1 MGGILALDM
10 IEDAVTYPMEGDD
23 APKTLLIGGVIYLAS
38 GLIGFFAAILS
49 IIPLVGLILG
59 PLGALV
65 AMVPSLL
72 VGGYSVSVCR
82 SVMEDREEPPAFDD
96 WGRLV
101 RDGLKVAVIGL
112 LYALPVILLGVVAL
126 VLFLVVS
133 FIFGSYSDV
142 TSIAS
147 LLITSLGSLV
157 AAVYGL
163 AIGYVMPAA
172 IFNYARSEKISSAW
186 DVGTLRTIATDVEY
200 AKAWAV
206 GFLFLAVANVVGS
219 SLTLLLVG
227 FLVFFYG
234 QVAAMYLYANG
245 AMEALDMPRS
255 GPAADEGTGQRDATT
270 DSAGGE
276 ASGTGGS
283 DTDGDREGTA
293 GRDRG
298 RRRRSDRPDEGGRRT
313 DADSRDTD
321 RRTGR
326 GRAPDEDDGATG
338 SATDVDEDGGATGSE
353 TDVDED
359 DIGAEPD
366 VDDEGESGDDSGFAI
381 DEEDAGDDEAD
392 RNLEDVTGIGPTT
405 GDSLRMAGYDSV
417 ADLQDAS
424 RSELADIEGIGPAK
438 ADRIKDDVDGE

>member
-1 MGGILALDM
+1 M

-23 APKTLLIGGVIYLAS
+23 APKTLLIGGGVYLAS
-38 GLIGFFAAILS
+38 GVIAFFASILS
-49 IIPLVGLILG
+49 IIPLIGIILG
-59 PLGALV
+59 PLGALF
-65 AMVPSLL
+65 AAVPSLL

-82 SVMEDREEPPAFDD
+82 SVMEDQDEPPAFDD

-112 LYALPVILLGVVAL
+112 LYALPVIILGVVAL

-147 LLITSLGSLV
+147 LLITGLGSLV

-163 AIGYVMPAA
+163 AIAYVMPAA
-172 IFNYARSEKISSAW
+172 IFNYARSEKISAAW
-186 DVGTLRTIATDVEY
+186 DLDTLRTIATNVEY

-206 GFLFLAVANVVGS
+206 GLLFLVVANIVGG

-245 AMEALDMPRS
+245 AMDALDMPS
-255 GPAADEGTGQRDATT
+255 PDPAADEGKGQPGADDRDTGGDRTG
-270 DSAGGE
+270 AGGRDPGR
-276 ASGTGGS
+276 GTGG
-283 DTDGDREGTA
+283 D
-293 GRDRG
+293 
-298 RRRRSDRPDEGGRRT
+298 RSDEDGRRT
-313 DADSRDTD
+313 DVSGRDTD
-321 RRTGR
+321 RRTGQER
-326 GRAPDEDDGATG
+326 VLDEEDGATG
-338 SATDVDEDGGATGSE
+338 PRTD
-353 TDVDED
+353 D
-359 DIGAEPD
+359 DSGAEPD
-366 VDDEGESGDDSGFAI
+366 VDDDSGAEPDVDDDSGAEPDVDDDSGAEPDVDDDSGFDI
-381 DEEDAGDDEAD
+381 DEGAAEDDEANRD
-392 RNLEDVTGIGPTT
+392 LEDVTGIGPTT
-405 GDSLRMAGYDSV
+405 GDSLRMSGYDSV

-438 ADRIKDDVDGE
+438 ADRIKDDVDDE

>member
-1 MGGILALDM
+1 M

-23 APKTLLIGGVIYLAS
+23 APKTLLIGGGVYLAS
-38 GLIGFFAAILS
+38 GVIAFFASILS
-49 IIPLVGLILG
+49 IIPLVGIILG
-59 PLGALV
+59 PLGAL
-65 AMVPSLL
+65 AAAVPSLL

-82 SVMEDREEPPAFDD
+82 SVMEDQDEPPAFDD

-112 LYALPVILLGVVAL
+112 LYALPVIVLGVVAL

-133 FIFGSYSDV
+133 FVFGSYSDV

-147 LLITSLGSLV
+147 LLITGLGSLV

-163 AIGYVMPAA
+163 AIAYVMPAA

-186 DVGTLRTIATDVEY
+186 DVGTLRTIATNVEY

-206 GFLFLAVANVVGS
+206 GLLFLLVANIVGG

-245 AMEALDMPRS
+245 AMDALDMPRP
-255 GPAADEGTGQRDATT
+255 GPAADEGTGQRGATT
-270 DSAGGE
+270 DRSGDE
-276 ASGTGGS
+276 SPGTGGGR
-283 DTDGDREGTA
+283 DTGEGRADAGDRDTGGDRTGA
-293 GRDRG
+293 GG
-298 RRRRSDRPDEGGRRT
+298 
-313 DADSRDTD
+313 RDTD

-326 GRAPDEDDGATG
+326 GRVLDEDDGA
-338 SATDVDEDGGATGSE
+338 SSPRTD
-353 TDVDED
+353 D
-359 DIGAEPD
+359 DSGTEPD
-366 VDDEGESGDDSGFAI
+366 VDDSGTEPDVDDSGTEPDVDDSGTEPDVDDSGTEPDVDDDSGFEI
-381 DEEDAGDDEAD
+381 DEGAAGDDETD
-392 RNLEDVTGIGPTT
+392 RDLEDVTGIGPTT

-438 ADRIKDDVDGE
+438 ADRIKDDVDDE